1 LWAHQKLFIK
11 VPVASNNLSS
21 NSRRCRFLNLAPPM
35 IDGKQDVSNAN
46 ELQITSSRFH
56 VNQPLW
62 KKANRLEIAAA
73 ISFICFFFVCG
84 QFVYVAPCV

>member
-1 LWAHQKLFIK
+1 
-11 VPVASNNLSS
+11 
-21 NSRRCRFLNLAPPM
+21 M

-73 ISFICFFFVCG
+73 ISFIYFFF
-84 QFVYVAPCV
+84 CVWTICLCRSMCLMPTPAIVDDHDEDAGSG